1 MEMMK
6 ATDNASGEDYA
17 DVISPL
23 LSQPHGICDV
33 IADSVPKS

>member
-1 MEMMK
+1 MEVMK

-17 DVISPL
+17 DVISPCFRN
-23 LSQPHGICDV
+23 PHRICDV

>member
-6 ATDNASGEDYA
+6 ATDNARGEEYA
-17 DVISPL
+17 DLISPCFRNR
-23 LSQPHGICDV
+23 HRICDV